1 MIDLKDVGLKEK
13 EKCMCE
19 GFLKRLSACMWL
31 WMECYE
37 VVFDEKD
44 TESKFKGKP
53 KEMKSPAGKRSV
65 TV

>member
-1 MIDLKDVGLKEK
+1 
-13 EKCMCE
+13 
-19 GFLKRLSACMWL
+19 MWL